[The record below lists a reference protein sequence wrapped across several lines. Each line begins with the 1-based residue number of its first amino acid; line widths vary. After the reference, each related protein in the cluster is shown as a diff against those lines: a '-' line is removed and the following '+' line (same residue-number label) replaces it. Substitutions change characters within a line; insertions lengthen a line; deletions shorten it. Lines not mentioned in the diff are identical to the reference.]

1 MTGSKFKHTPVL
13 LKEVLKYINPAASSA
28 TANDSVRSNA
38 GRRMRRQLGGL
49 QARSEA
55 DMRDLTFVD
64 ATFGGGG
71 YTRGILE
78 RFPRAKVIAI
88 DQDPAA
94 IQEAKDLA
102 DSFQGRVLPV
112 RGKFGNLVQ
121 LLEKELGMKGP
132 CIDGIV
138 FDVGVSS
145 YQIDNG
151 HRGFSIKNDG
161 PLDMRMC
168 ADSLHSPKF
177 DVLANATLSA
187 DHVVNTFSQEDLAN
201 IIYEYGDEKKSRK
214 IARAI
219 VEARKVDPIQNTA
232 RLAQVIAEGAGKYLG
247 NIHPA
252 TRTFQALR
260 IYVNDEMNELR
271 RGLSAAESLLRPQGT
286 LVTVTF
292 HSLEDGIV
300 KQFLRKCSGTR
311 PGLGLRYYKES
322 GKFGYRGIEKYR
334 RRDEREL
341 SSIAAMESALLE
353 DMEKIESMRQKPES
367 NSDDRYMSD
376 AEEEAPGKENASFLK
391 SVRKPVLPTDEE
403 VDENPRARSAKLRAA
418 ETNGKNGT
426 HGTRFKR
433 RQDVSFLSRWTFSY
447 IDHVIRRG
455 NRVYLGSDDWALNDD
470 GDDSEL
476 LAKRIQDSWT
486 KELASKGPEKA
497 SLAWSTLKE
506 FRLVLAAMFFL
517 FTFEELV
524 ILSNAQILSLILA
537 WFKDPNRELGY
548 GFVLS
553 ALLSLTIIVPALL
566 RHVSRW
572 IAPKFGTHLRI
583 GFIAV
588 IYKKCMKLSISHTSS
603 SGYIVNLL
611 ANDLNRFEE
620 ASIFFLFIILGPL
633 LLCIATYLI
642 YLQIGSAAF
651 VASGV
656 TLLLIPAQSLI
667 SRKFGAFRR
676 ASVAPR
682 DSRLKFVSDML
693 NGIMMVK
700 LYAWE
705 EPLIEKIDSLRRE
718 EIRMMRKAAILRA
731 INLSLYQTFSCIAEL
746 FAFGS
751 YFLMGGVLT
760 PQKVFTTVALLQSL
774 RWNMGLRFPS
784 SLQFSTEAMVSF
796 RRIQAFLL
804 LPEIEQTLGH
814 QSSESEDQKTLIRFE
829 NCSLGWAES
838 PLASASE
845 ATAQRTGDQKSADVK
860 LILKNITLDVSEGKM
875 VAVVGPVGAGKSS
888 LLNAILR
895 EMHCISGTM
904 FTRPNL
910 RIAYAAQMPWI
921 LSGTIRENI
930 LFGMPL
936 DEDKMKKVI
945 YACALE
951 RDLELFEDGLDTVV
965 GERGITLSGGQ
976 KSRVALARA
985 CYSDADLI
993 LMDDPLSAVDAK
1005 VGRHIFDHCING
1017 HLKGRARILVTH
1029 QLQYLSTSD
1038 SVLLL
1043 ENGSISAFGS
1053 YDEVQRTTSS
1063 FSKIMHEYSLDTA
1076 RETSETEVQDAAD
1089 AISLKKRKSATAAGI
1104 SAAKKDEA
1112 AGAVQIKEEAA
1123 KGSVSL
1129 NVYRSY
1135 FQAGSSL
1142 FVAALVFLAFVAGQI
1157 LLIMTDWWM
1166 GQWSSQTEERQKDAK
1181 WGGAFVGF
1189 VLVAVFVI
1197 VTRSLAFFVICLRSS
1212 LALSQ
1217 EVVQSVFAAEMRF
1230 FIENPTGRIINRM
1243 SSDLNR
1249 VDENLPWTLF
1259 DFMTTTISSLATFIL
1274 ACYFLPVVLVSTPF
1288 LGFTFYF
1295 LRLRYVTASRQI
1307 KREEAITRSPIY
1319 ATIPATL
1326 EGLSTVRAFGAETRF
1341 VENLVKLQ
1349 NDNTRLAMLYLAVG
1363 KWLGMRLDLVS
1374 SLFSVLVVF
1383 TAVGISRV
1391 PSLQISSATAGL
1403 VLTYSLNLVGVMQ
1416 WAFRQSAETEN
1427 LMTAAERVI
1436 EYTKI
1441 PPERQP
1447 PSPISPPSNWPSNGE
1462 LVVRDLTLN
1471 YPPSE
1476 KRVLKDVNFTIPG
1489 GSTVGIVGRTG
1500 SGKSSLL
1507 QALFRL
1513 VTPGGTISIDGV
1525 DTSKLG
1531 LSTLRSSMSI
1541 IPQDPFCFR
1550 GSVRFNLDPTS
1561 EHTDDALWAA
1571 IRSVQLH
1578 AMIDAL
1584 PGKLDSFIS
1593 ENGGNWSVG
1602 ERQLLCLARAIL
1614 KASRVFVMDEATSA
1628 VDMNTDALINKVLRD
1643 ADGAFKGVT
1652 TLTIAHR
1659 LNTVIDYDY
1668 ILVLDDGKLV
1678 EFGEPA
1684 SLLEKACNEED
1695 AFFSRLVRDTG
1706 DESQQALTKLAKEA
1720 AMARKGNP
1728 RDRAVSPLKLSSTP
1742 KSEWASSQ

>member
-1 MTGSKFKHTPVL
+1 MTGNRFKHTPVL
-13 LKEVLKYINPAASSA
+13 LKEVLKYISPAASA
-28 TANDSVRSNA
+28 TANDTVRSNA

-71 YTRGILE
+71 YTRAILE
-78 RFPRAKVIAI
+78 RFPQAKVIAI

-94 IQEAKDLA
+94 IQEAKELA
-102 DSFQGRVLPV
+102 DIFRGRVLPV

-145 YQIDNG
+145 YQIDKG

-161 PLDMRMC
+161 PL
-168 ADSLHSPKF
+168 A
-177 DVLANATLSA
+177 
-187 DHVVNTFSQEDLAN
+187 FSQEDLAN

-232 RLAQVIAEGAGKYLG
+232 RLAQAFSSFMMFLLLESSL
-247 NIHPA
+247 
-252 TRTFQALR
+252 FQFQLSRVSLR

-271 RGLSAAESLLRPQGT
+271 HGLSAAELLLRPQGT

-311 PGLGLRYYKES
+311 PGPGLRYYKES

-353 DMEKIESMRQKPES
+353 DVEKIESLRQKTGS
-367 NSDDRYMSD
+367 NDNYGDTTGS
-376 AEEEAPGKENASFLK
+376 EEAPGKENASFLK
-391 SVRKPVLPTDEE
+391 SVRKPVVPTDEE

-418 ETNGKNGT
+418 VRTANGALSTRDEEETNGKNGS
-426 HGTRFKR
+426 RFKR

-455 NRVYLGSDDWALNDD
+455 NRLYLGSDDWALNDD

-476 LAKRIQDSWT
+476 LAKRILDSWG
-486 KELASKGPEKA
+486 KELANKGPEKA

-524 ILSNAQILSLILA
+524 ILANAQILSLILA
-537 WFKDPNRELGY
+537 WFKDENRALGY
-548 GFVLS
+548 GFMLS

-633 LLCIATYLI
+633 FLCIATYLI

-705 EPLIEKIDSLRRE
+705 KPLIEKIDTLRRE

-804 LPEIEQTLGH
+804 LPEIEQNLGS

-860 LILKNITLDVSEGKM
+860 LILKNITLQVSEGKM
-875 VAVVGPVGAGKSS
+875 LAVVGPVGAGKSS

-895 EMHCISGTM
+895 EMHCISGKM

-936 DEDKMKKVI
+936 NEDKMKKVI
-945 YACALE
+945 FACALE

-1043 ENGSISAFGS
+1043 ENGSVSAFGS
-1053 YDEVQRTTSS
+1053 YDEVQRTASS
-1063 FSKIMHEYSLDTA
+1063 FSKIMHEYSLDTT
-1076 RETSETEVQDAAD
+1076 RETIETEVQDAAD
-1089 AISLKKRKSATAAGI
+1089 AVTLKKRKSASAAGA

-1129 NVYRSY
+1129 SVYRTY

-1142 FVAALVFLAFVAGQI
+1142 FLAALVFLAFVAGQI
-1157 LLIMTDWWM
+1157 LLIMTDWWL

-1181 WGGAFVGF
+1181 WGGAFIGF
-1189 VLVAVFVI
+1189 VLVAVFVL

-1259 DFMTTTISSLATFIL
+1259 DFMTTTLASLATFIL

-1288 LGFTFYF
+1288 LGFTFWF
-1295 LRLRYVTASRQI
+1295 LRRRYVTASRQI

-1326 EGLSTVRAFGAETRF
+1326 EGLSTVRAFGAESRF

-1391 PSLQISSATAGL
+1391 PSLQISSATVGL

-1447 PSPISPPSNWPSNGE
+1447 PSPMTPPSNWPSNGE
-1462 LVVRDLTLN
+1462 IVVRDLTLN

-1513 VTPGGTISIDGV
+1513 VTPGGSISIDGV

-1561 EHTDDALWAA
+1561 EHSDDALWAA

-1684 SLLEKACNEED
+1684 SLLEKACDQED

-1706 DESQQALTKLAKEA
+1706 DESQQALTKLARDA
-1720 AMARKGNP
+1720 ALARKENP
-1728 RDRAVSPLKLSSTP
+1728 RDRAVTPVKVSTP